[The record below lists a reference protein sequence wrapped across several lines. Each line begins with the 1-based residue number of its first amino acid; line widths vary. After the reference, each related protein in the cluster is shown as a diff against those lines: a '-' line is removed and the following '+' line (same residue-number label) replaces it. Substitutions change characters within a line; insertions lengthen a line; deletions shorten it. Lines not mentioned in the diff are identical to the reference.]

1 MKYDELLLKT
11 RVNHFDLALL
21 HLVLDLTHIGT
32 DEDYQG
38 LLTSGWS
45 CDRSW
50 YEWSWCRYIS
60 ILMSELQAERMIKSG
75 ISY

>member
-38 LLTSGWS
+38 FFAQLVGHAIGLGTNGLGVGT
-45 CDRSW
+45 
-50 YEWSWCRYIS
+50 Y
-60 ILMSELQAERMIKSG
+60 QF
-75 ISY
+75 